1 MVKKNTDNFKIVDNF
16 AKTANIP
23 SIPVLESK
31 LDFIPTVTIAI
42 PTYKRSNLLKEAL
55 DSAINQVDYFD
66 YDIIVVDNNPERG
79 CETEKLMLSYNNR
92 RLSYYKN
99 TENLQ
104 LIGNWNR
111 LYSLAKG
118 EYVVMLHDDDL
129 LYPDFLSVMFS
140 VIDKH
145 SVKYDAFY
153 PPTPVEIFDMR
164 KATELSERTQQ
175 TTLYLQNLKPI
186 DFLWSNVV
194 GTPVG
199 LCFKKDSVIKLGG
212 FKSEF
217 PYATDY
223 EFYVRHVYHF
233 TACKVHG
240 YPLCI
245 YRIAENCSFKTE
257 SILGLVDNDA
267 SIKKRILMTFKNRLY
282 NFLWLRYIDVY
293 VFNSLRHLTKTYNN
307 KEIDIKRD
315 LLAMGY
321 QYNKFDL
328 FVYKI
333 MNKYKI
339 FVSKQKRLEKIVEK
353 NSVLKT

>member
-1 MVKKNTDNFKIVDNF
+1 MVKKNTDYFKIVDSF

-23 SIPVLESK
+23 SIPVFESK

-42 PTYKRSNLLKEAL
+42 PTYKRTKLLKEAL

-104 LIGNWNR
+104 LVGNWNR
-111 LYSLAKG
+111 LYTLAKG

-140 VIDKH
+140 VINKH
-145 SVKYDAFY
+145 SDKYDAFY
-153 PPTPVEIFDMR
+153 PPTPLEIFDMR
-164 KATELSERTQQ
+164 KANELSERTQP

-186 DFLWSNVV
+186 DFLWRNAV

-212 FKSEF
+212 FKPEF
-217 PYATDY
+217 PYAPDY
-223 EFYVRHVYHF
+223 EFYVRHVYHL

-240 YPLCI
+240 YPLCV
-245 YRIAENCSFKTE
+245 YRIAENYSFKTDV
-257 SILGLVDNDA
+257 ILGIVATDA
-267 SIKKRILMTFKNRLY
+267 SIKKGILMTYKNRLY
-282 NFLWLRYIDVY
+282 NFLWFRYINVY

-307 KEIDIKRD
+307 KEIDIKKE

-321 QYNKFDL
+321 QYNWFDL
-328 FVYKI
+328 FVFKI
-333 MNKYKI
+333 MNKYKRI
-339 FVSKQKRLEKIVEK
+339 ASKQRRLEKIAEI
-353 NSVLKT
+353 NCVLKT